1 MRRTRI
7 EPLTMPVNI
16 IQRPLLVLILFPDSN
31 VESSNMAS
39 LESGVGYSYLDTART
54 ANVPVHKNRPH
65 RSVSTLSEQRLT
77 CKPAAKPVQFSS
89 PGYVL
94 FAVLLA
100 GRIPLHPAQENL
112 SLQTAK
118 G

>member
-7 EPLTMPVNI
+7 EPLTMPVTI

-65 RSVSTLSEQRLT
+65 RSVFTLSEQRLT
-77 CKPAAKPVQFSS
+77 CKPAAKPVQFPS

-94 FAVLLA
+94 FAVLLT
-100 GRIPLHPAQENL
+100 G
-112 SLQTAK
+112 
-118 G
+118 